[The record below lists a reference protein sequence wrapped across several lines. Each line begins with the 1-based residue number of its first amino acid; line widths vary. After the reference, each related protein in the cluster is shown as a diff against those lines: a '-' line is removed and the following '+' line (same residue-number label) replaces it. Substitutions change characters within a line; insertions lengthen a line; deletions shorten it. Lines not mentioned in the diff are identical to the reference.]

1 MEKNVLKKILR
12 FWFRR
17 KSGGLEALLGYNFN
31 DPKLLAHSLIHR
43 SWLAGKDAPYWE
55 NNERLEFLGDSVLN
69 MLVTEYLYKTCPE
82 LPEGELSK
90 RKSAIVSGHAL
101 AQTSTLW
108 NLGEFVRIDKG
119 EARMGGRL
127 KESILA
133 DAFEAVIG
141 AIYLDGG
148 LAEARAVL
156 ERFHFPRIAEILV
169 GPEFVNY
176 KSELLEYMQGHG
188 LALPEYR
195 VASETGPEHLK
206 VFEIDVILEGVFCG
220 RGTGTSKKRAEQD
233 AARKALEFLTSEPEA
248 EVEGAPKTNEE
259 WKHALEAI
267 RPKVEAAMLKTAEK
281 DEAPEAAGGTQP
293 ENFGE
298 TQAEEFEEETTEDLG
313 EESVAAADASRVL
326 ADGFAEIEG
335 GAEPEK
341 DAP

>member
-1 MEKNVLKKILR
+1 MEKKDVLRKILR

-17 KSGGLEALLGYNFN
+17 KSGGLEALLGYQFR

-43 SWLAGKDAPYWE
+43 SWLSGKDAPYWE

-82 LPEGELSK
+82 LSEGELSK

-141 AIYLDGG
+141 AVYLDGG
-148 LAEARAVL
+148 LAEARGVL
-156 ERFHFPRIAEILV
+156 ERFHFPRIGEILS
-169 GPEFVNY
+169 GPDFVNY

-188 LALPEYR
+188 LSLPEYR

-206 VFEIDVILEGVFCG
+206 VFEIDVILEGVACG

-233 AARKALEFLTSEPEA
+233 AARKALEFLTSEEPTPEP
-248 EVEGAPKTNEE
+248 ERVPNEE
-259 WKHALEAI
+259 WKRALEVL
-267 RPKVEAAMLKTAEK
+267 RPKL
-281 DEAPEAAGGTQP
+281 EAAGTAGEGAATELQGAPLP
-293 ENFGE
+293 E
-298 TQAEEFEEETTEDLG
+298 
-313 EESVAAADASRVL
+313 
-326 ADGFAEIEG
+326 EG
-335 GAEPEK
+335 GTIPAG